1 MEDKFSVKLAAHMNE
16 LEGLY
21 GGPCSKQEITAAQE
35 QLKLKFHKEFVDF
48 LLKYGG
54 GIVGSYYIYGLKRI
68 PLMGNELWSVTQNTD
83 FYKDKQQWPGIEE
96 WYVISEDGLGNPIGI
111 DPEGKVW
118 VSDHD
123 ADFEK
128 TKLADNFEEFLDK
141 ILSNTLYQ

>member
-1 MEDKFSVKLAAHMNE
+1 MNQNVWYEVANHFKNFPQACGSQVSEKEIIEAEILLGIKFSASYKQFL
-16 LEGLY
+16 LLY
-21 GGPCSKQEITAAQE
+21 GGGCVAD
-35 QLKLKFHKEFVDF
+35 H
-48 LLKYGG
+48 
-54 GIVGSYYIYGLKRI
+54 YIYGLSRAEI
-68 PLMGNELWSVTQNTD
+68 MPTSLWSVIQNTD
-83 FYKDKQQWPGIEE
+83 FYKDKQQWPDIKE
-96 WYVISEDGLGNPIGI
+96 WYVISEDGSGNPIGI